1 MDEEKVEVRKR
12 KDKEFGCMT
21 ANDVLICYCGECKQE
36 DYALPEDYFPLK
48 VEVDVGDWT
57 GVVGTKSEKS

>member
-1 MDEEKVEVRKR
+1 
-12 KDKEFGCMT
+12 MT

-48 VEVDVGDWT
+48 VEVDVGDWK